1 MTLGEILTELRANLG
16 GVSTDAITDSRMTTW
31 VNNCQIELL
40 SAFQFFQ
47 NEKKVTTT
55 MVVDQAEYQ
64 LPTDCLAIYDLRDNT
79 IKRKIRRTHYRK
91 IDNIDYTVSGD
102 PTHYIR
108 FGGYMQLVPVPDSAN
123 TLMLRYCVTP
133 TAMSE
138 SSDTPTVPV
147 PWHEALLLGAETRGW
162 KALGEYKRAA
172 IVKNEYISLVR
183 SRAAEWEIEDSDEE
197 FGFEV
202 TFR

>member
-1 MTLGEILTELRANLG
+1 MTLAELLTELRSNLG
-16 GVSTDAITDSRMTTW
+16 NVSTDAISDDRLTLW
-31 VNNCQIELL
+31 LNNCQIELL

-64 LPTDCLAIYDLRDNT
+64 LPSDCLAIYDLRDNT
-79 IKRKIRRTHYRK
+79 VKRKIRRTHYRK
-91 IDNIDYTVSGD
+91 IDNVDYTISGD

-108 FGGYMQLVPVPDSAN
+108 FGNYIQLIPVPDSAN
-123 TLMLRYCVTP
+123 TMMLRYCVTP
-133 TAMSE
+133 IAMSG

-147 PWHEALLLGAETRGW
+147 PWHEALLLGAEVRGW
-162 KALGEYKRAA
+162 RALGEYKRAA
-172 IVKNEYISLVR
+172 IAKNEYISLVR

-197 FGFEV
+197 FGIEM